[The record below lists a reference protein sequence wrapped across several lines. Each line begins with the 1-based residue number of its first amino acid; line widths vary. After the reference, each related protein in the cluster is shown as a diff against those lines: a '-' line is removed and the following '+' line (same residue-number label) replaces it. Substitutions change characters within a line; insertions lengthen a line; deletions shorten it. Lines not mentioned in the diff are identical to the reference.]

1 MAARPLGA
9 HMSGRHLK
17 LIAGFLLVTAAA
29 PAYAYLDPVT
39 GSAIIQGFIA
49 AVAAV
54 GITARLYW
62 HRVTQLFSR
71 KKPPAN
77 EQTDERPGPS
87 A

>member
-1 MAARPLGA
+1 ML
-9 HMSGRHLK
+9 GRHLQ

-62 HRVTQLFSR
+62 HRITQLFSR
-71 KKPPAN
+71 KKPADS
-77 EQTDERPGPS
+77 EETDERPGPNT
-87 A
+87 